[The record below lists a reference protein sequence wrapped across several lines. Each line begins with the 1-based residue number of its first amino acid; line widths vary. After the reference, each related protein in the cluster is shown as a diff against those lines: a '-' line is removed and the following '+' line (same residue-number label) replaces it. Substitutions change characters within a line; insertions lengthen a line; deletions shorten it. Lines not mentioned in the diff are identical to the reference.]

1 MKRLMKSNVTK
12 WEHAMFFVNGTV
24 KIRRIK
30 IVSLL
35 IIVFLIAACVSVGPD
50 YVRPDTQTSAVWHTP
65 LKGGLV
71 SGETDDKT
79 LLTWW
84 TTLNDPV
91 LNSLVNR
98 ALANNL
104 DLKKAG
110 ASIREARAKR
120 GVAAAD
126 LFPTFD
132 ATGSAARSRT
142 SKSTGSRS
150 TTTLYNAG
158 FDATWELD
166 IFGGVR
172 RSVEAAEADLEASQE
187 DMRNVL
193 ISLLGEV
200 VLNYIDVRTYQAKLS
215 AAETNLDAQRE
226 TLQIVTWRNQAGL
239 VDELDVEQARYNLES
254 TRSAIPALRTGLEEA
269 MNRIAVLLG
278 EKPGMVHKELEKP
291 GPVPDIPV
299 KVTVG
304 IPADTIR
311 RRPDIERLSGSL
323 PHRQQGSVR
332 QRPICIRKFTL
343 SGTLVF
349 EALSSQKLFSANN
362 EARSSSAAVTWPIF
376 HGGSIR
382 NNIEI
387 QSALQEKAA
396 INYDAT
402 LLNAF
407 EEVENILVA
416 YAEEQNKRDA
426 LREAEK
432 AARNALELARY
443 KYESGMIDF
452 TSVLEAQRSLL
463 SFQTQLAESNGAVVS
478 NLVKLYKA
486 LGGGWESVAVS
497 EELYTSWRET
507 MKKSISK
514 SDVAKTLEIGIAH
527 GMGRKMKL
535 YLFLALIVVIVAAVT
550 IVVVKSKSASKTTQF
565 KTEQCSLGD
574 LTVTVTATGTL
585 QPTNTVDVGSELSG
599 TIKSVNVD
607 YNSRVKVGQV
617 LAAMDTTKL
626 EASIVQYKA
635 ALESARAKVLAVAGN
650 DERDKS

>member
-12 WEHAMFFVNGTV
+12 WEHAMFFVNGTM

-35 IIVFLIAACVSVGPD
+35 IIVFLITACVSVGPD

-79 LLTWW
+79 LSTWW

-110 ASIREARAKR
+110 ASIREAHAKR

-142 SKSTGSRS
+142 SKSTGSGS

-200 VLNYIDVRTYQAKLS
+200 VLNYIDVRTYQTKLS

-226 TLQIVTWRNQAGL
+226 TFQIVTWRNQAGL

-311 RRPDIERLSGSL
+311 RRPDIRKAERELAAQTARVGEATADL
-323 PHRQQGSVR
+323 YP
-332 QRPICIRKFTL
+332 KFTL

-349 EALSSQKLFSANN
+349 EALSSQKLFSTNN
-362 EARSSSAAVTWPIF
+362 EARKGSAAVTWPIF

-407 EEVENILVA
+407 EEVENVLVA
-416 YAEEQNKRDA
+416 YAQEQSKGNA
-426 LREAEK
+426 LHEAEK
-432 AARNALELARY
+432 AARNALDLARH

-463 SFQTQLAESNGAVVS
+463 SFQTQLAESDGAVVS
-478 NLVKLYKA
+478 NLIKLYKA
-486 LGGGWESVAVS
+486 LGGGWESAAVR
-497 EELYTSWRET
+497 EELHAYGEKR
-507 MKKSISK
+507 
-514 SDVAKTLEIGIAH
+514 
-527 GMGRKMKL
+527 
-535 YLFLALIVVIVAAVT
+535 
-550 IVVVKSKSASKTTQF
+550 
-565 KTEQCSLGD
+565 
-574 LTVTVTATGTL
+574 
-585 QPTNTVDVGSELSG
+585 
-599 TIKSVNVD
+599 
-607 YNSRVKVGQV
+607 
-617 LAAMDTTKL
+617 
-626 EASIVQYKA
+626 
-635 ALESARAKVLAVAGN
+635 
-650 DERDKS
+650 